1 MGHTK
6 TGDYPNS
13 PPLTPTIHKKFTWDR
28 VKALRMQGMPIYFT
42 IAYTLDKHF
51 IILTILVFFMYIDIK

>member
-13 PPLTPTIHKKFTWDR
+13 PPLTPTINKKFTWDR

-42 IAYTLDKHF
+42 IADT
-51 IILTILVFFMYIDIK
+51 

>member
-42 IAYTLDKHF
+42 IAYT
-51 IILTILVFFMYIDIK
+51 